1 MAKPRSPNGL
11 QHKAK
16 AKKVKTPQR
25 QSGGP
30 SVVREQMF
38 AAFASIDRALSLLI
52 KFLIAVK
59 TLIEVLRSLNNYM

>member
-1 MAKPRSPNGL
+1 MRLAMAEKM
-11 QHKAK
+11 
-16 AKKVKTPQR
+16 KTPQL

-59 TLIEVLRSLNNYM
+59 TLIEVLKSLNNYM

>member
-1 MAKPRSPNGL
+1 MAKSRSPSGL

-16 AKKVKTPQR
+16 AKKMKTPQL
-25 QSGGP
+25 QPGGP
-30 SVVREQMF
+30 SIVREQMF